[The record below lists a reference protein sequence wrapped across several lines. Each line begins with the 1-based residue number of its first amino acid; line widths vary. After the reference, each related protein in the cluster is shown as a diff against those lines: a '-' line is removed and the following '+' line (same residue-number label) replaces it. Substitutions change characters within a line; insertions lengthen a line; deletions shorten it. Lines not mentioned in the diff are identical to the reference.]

1 MDAALQLE
9 ISMDNKQGK
18 MSGVIPDYT
27 GAHSFPPLYNGDR
40 VFTATGDLTRKHG
53 TYKTSHNRFHRRNR
67 SDPY

>member
-27 GAHSFPPLYNGDR
+27 GAQSFPPLYNGDR
-40 VFTATGDLTRKHG
+40 VFTATGDLTRN
-53 TYKTSHNRFHRRNR
+53 KTSHNRFHRRNR